1 MSTILVKTENV
12 KKHFKV
18 ENGIF
23 SDKKKV
29 VHAVD
34 GVNMEIITGET
45 LALVGES
52 GCGKSTLGRLIIR
65 LMEPTSGSVY
75 FEGQDISKLNGSS
88 IRKKRREMQIV
99 FQDPYASLNPRM
111 NVKDIISEPLLT
123 HKIVG
128 KKDIE
133 GKVAELMEM
142 VGIRK
147 DYMMRYPHMFSG
159 GQRQRIG
166 IARAVALDPKFVVCD
181 EAVSALDVSVQAQII
196 NLLQDLQEEK
206 KLTYL
211 FISHDLN
218 VVKHIANRVCVMF
231 LGKIVEVGKK
241 EDIFKQPLHPYTRFL
256 MESSPIMN
264 PHLRD
269 KEKLILKGE
278 MPSPIDLPRG
288 CRFSTRCPFCKERC
302 KESEPELLSKDG
314 REVACHFPLDA

>member
-65 LMEPTSGSVY
+65 LIEPTSGSVY

-142 VGIRK
+142 VGVRK

-166 IARAVALDPKFVVCD
+166 IARAIALDPKFVVCD

-196 NLLQDLQEEK
+196 NLLQNLQEEK

-256 MESSPIMN
+256 MESSPIMD
-264 PHLRD
+264 PHLRN
-269 KEKLILKGE
+269 KGKLILKGE
-278 MPSPIDLPRG
+278 MPSPINLPRG
-288 CRFSTRCPFCKERC
+288 CRFSTRCPFCTERC
-302 KESEPELLSKDG
+302 KESEPELVSKDG